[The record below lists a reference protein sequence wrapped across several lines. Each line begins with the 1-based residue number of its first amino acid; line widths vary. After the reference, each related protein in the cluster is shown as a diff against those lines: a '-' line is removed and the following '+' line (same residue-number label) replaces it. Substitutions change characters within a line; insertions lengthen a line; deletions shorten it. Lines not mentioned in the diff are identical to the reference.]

1 RGGPGM
7 REMLTPTSAIAG
19 MGLDREGALITDGRF
34 SGATKGASIGHVSP
48 EAAVGGPIA
57 LVEEGDIIS
66 IDIPGRRLDL
76 LVEPEV
82 LETRR
87 LNWSPPEPRIKKGY
101 MRRYA
106 EQVLSVSTGAV
117 FPRP

>member
-1 RGGPGM
+1 
-7 REMLTPTSAIAG
+7 
-19 MGLDREGALITDGRF
+19 MGVF
-34 SGATKGASIGHVSP
+34 SGATQGAPIGHVSP
-48 EAAVGGPIA
+48 KLVGGPIA

-87 LNWSPPEPRIKKGY
+87 LNWNPPEPKIKKGY

-106 EQVLSVSTGAV
+106 EQVLSASTGAV